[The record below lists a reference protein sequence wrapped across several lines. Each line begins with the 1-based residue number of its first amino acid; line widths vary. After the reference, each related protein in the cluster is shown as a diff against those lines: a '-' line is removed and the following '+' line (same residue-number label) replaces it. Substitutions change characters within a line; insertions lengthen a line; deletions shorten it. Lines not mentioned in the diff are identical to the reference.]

1 MGTRPIDVLVIG
13 AGMHVSG
20 RGTSGYGTVLP
31 AVVQAH
37 RDGLVGRVLVAA
49 TSADSIQAVTEKMA
63 GLNAVLGTPLAI
75 EGFPRTGKNPDAY
88 REALTVLGDR
98 GCVIIVVPDDLHF
111 PMARAAIEGR
121 HPVMVTKPLVPTL
134 AEAERLVDLASQ
146 HDVYGVVD
154 FHKRW
159 DLHNLKLRELI
170 QTGRLGTP
178 LFSVV
183 EYSQRRVIPEVIFR
197 AWVEKANSFQY
208 LAVHYVDVLLFAL
221 GGTPRRAMAI
231 GQYGYLKD
239 RGINTYDAVQALI
252 EWDLPGSA
260 TPFLST
266 FHTSWVDSNK
276 SSALSYQSIK
286 IFGTAGRFESDQK
299 SRGLQVV
306 TEADGIEDLNPY
318 FTQTYPSPSSGRRE
332 YRGYGIDSIRTFLE
346 DARSLLDGE
355 RRPADLEGVRPT
367 LRQALWSTAIVE
379 AVNQSLRA
387 NAAWVPVRSA
397 NFP

>member
-31 AVVQAH
+31 AVVQAY
-37 RDGLVGRVLVAA
+37 RDGLVGRVLVATTNA
-49 TSADSIQAVTEKMA
+49 ESIKAVTEKMA
-63 GLNAVLGTPLAI
+63 GLNGILGSKAAV
-75 EGFPRTGKNPDAY
+75 EGFPRAGKNPVAYLDAL
-88 REALTVLGDR
+88 AALGDR

-111 PMARAAIEGR
+111 PTAKAAIEGR
-121 HPVMVTKPLVPTL
+121 HPVMVTKPLTPTL
-134 AEAERLVDLASQ
+134 AEAEQLVALARQ
-146 HDVYGVVD
+146 RGVYGVVD

-159 DLHNLKLRELI
+159 DLPNLKLRELI
-170 QTGRLGTP
+170 QAGRLGTP

-183 EYSQRRVIPEVIFR
+183 EYSQRRVIPEVVFR

-231 GQYGYLKD
+231 GQYGYLKG

-286 IFGTAGRFESDQK
+286 VFGTAGRFESDQK
-299 SRGLQVV
+299 NRGLQVV

-318 FTQTYPSPSSGRRE
+318 FTQTYPSPSGSRRE

-346 DARSLLDGE
+346 DARCLLDGE
-355 RRPADLEGVRPT
+355 RQPADLEGVRPT

-379 AVNQSLRA
+379 AVNQSLAA

-397 NFP
+397 K

>member
-37 RDGLVGRVLVAA
+37 RDGLVGRLLVAA
-49 TSADSIQAVTEKMA
+49 TSADSIKSVTEKMG
-63 GLNAVLGTPLAI
+63 GLNAVLGTRLDV
-75 EGFPRTGKNPDAY
+75 EGFPREGKNPDAY
-88 REALTVLGDR
+88 REALAALGTR

-111 PMARAAIEGR
+111 PMAKAAIEGR
-121 HPVMVTKPLVPTL
+121 HPVMVTKPLTPTL
-134 AEAERLVDLASQ
+134 AEAEQLVALALQ
-146 HDVYGVVD
+146 HGVYGVVD

-159 DLHNLKLRELI
+159 DLPNLKLREMV
-170 QTGRLGTP
+170 QAGRLGTP
-178 LFSVV
+178 LFSIV

-197 AWVEKANSFQY
+197 SWVEKANSFQY

-221 GGTPRRAMAI
+221 GGTPRRAMAV

-252 EWDLPGSA
+252 EWDIPGSA

-266 FHTSWVDSNK
+266 FHTNWIDPNTTA
-276 SSALSYQSIK
+276 ALSYQSLK
-286 IFGTAGRFESDQK
+286 VFGTGGRFESDQRD
-299 SRGLQVV
+299 RGLQVI
-306 TEADGIEDLNPY
+306 TEADGAEVINPY
-318 FTQTYPSPSSGRRE
+318 FNQTYPTPDGSARE

-355 RRPADLEGVRPT
+355 RQPTDLEGVRPT

-379 AVNQSLRA
+379 AVNQSLGSGG
-387 NAAWVPVRSA
+387 AWVPVRSA
-397 NFP
+397 Q